1 MARKK
6 KAKKAKK
13 STAKTKKKTAKKST
27 AKAKR
32 KTTKKKVTKKP
43 AKKTTRAKAAPKAA
57 VKVREAGTLK
67 IPAADKPRT
76 KSQIFSILAED
87 CNLSRKEVS
96 HVFDS
101 LEKTMAADLGK
112 RGPHVFTVPGLMKI
126 TRKHRPARKA
136 KPGKNPFTGEDIMIK
151 ARPAH
156 YVVKVRALKKLKEM
170 V

>member
-6 KAKKAKK
+6 KAKKAK
-13 STAKTKKKTAKKST
+13 
-27 AKAKR
+27 R
-32 KTTKKKVTKKP
+32 KTTKKSTRSKAKTKRKAPKKKATKKK
-43 AKKTTRAKAAPKAA
+43 AKKRTTRAKAAPKAA
-57 VKVREAGTLK
+57 KVREAGTMR
-67 IPAADKPRT
+67 ITAADKPRT
-76 KSQIFSILAED
+76 KSQIFNVVAED
-87 CNLSRKEVS
+87 CNMSRKEVS
-96 HVFDS
+96 LVFQS
-101 LEKTMAADLGK
+101 LEKTIAADMGK